1 LGAGKKKA
9 HESFSVAPSVTE
21 APVMPEGLAPL
32 TEADLD
38 AIAAPS
44 GDAAVALE
52 AYKDALAA
60 ATQIAKSPDAA
71 THDAYVAFKESVY
84 EAAAHLA
91 AGAAEGLPPQLVAE
105 QQKAL
110 NHLSTAYL
118 SGLDHAEL
126 ASLAAEEGFDHP
138 TLVGL
143 NTAAG
148 GAHPLVH
155 WLDPAYPPTSPSK
168 LAIQAKAAERY
179 GALAAGET
187 IGGLTLA
194 QVQAEEA
201 HLSGAP
207 LPPEA
212 SWEAT
217 PAQVVEAQAALNQAM
232 AEFNPSTAV
241 DNGLGNLVTAEN
253 HLVTAHCLEL
263 GPQLDVSKAAA
274 KAAVDQAIGTKSYAL
289 GNAINDL
296 AKSAHKA
303 GTFGDGEVKY
313 LTRDEQLALLRLSTP
328 AGERAAL
335 TALATDRHDQLRTLA
350 ALKESYQAGFHG
362 GAVHIVGPDDP
373 VVGASGVVGFATN
386 AKAYYDQHD
395 KVIAWA
401 GKVAGAAEVTALTGA
416 TYYPSAYKAQDLTKE
431 FRAWAKGQKL
441 AGLRDAA
448 FTLGLPQANGASR
461 AQVQNYIAASWDPM
475 LDKAAISAQATAKVA
490 PKPATAKPAT
500 ATPSATAARKS
511 GAPAPAATPTPTAA
525 PVPPQS
531 PKSFAAKH
539 LQIVESLKAH
549 QAVAADLP
557 ARPPAS
563 AVASWTFGA
572 AKAAHL
578 GGAHTKSLHA
588 APDGSLWMFKPDKT
602 NAGARAHAEA
612 AASEVFSRV
621 GVPSVA
627 VYSRSIHGK
636 PGSIQPL
643 VEGATTLSSDPK
655 SWSQADVDNLVR
667 YHVAA
672 WAVGDHD
679 GNAQNVIRTPSGGLC
694 PVDQGQAFKFFGRDR
709 LASDYHPNNSYGSV
723 PVFHQ
728 AYAAAKSAQLAKGV
742 TIRPEAA
749 LPTIKAFESMPE
761 AQYRALLKPV
771 ATEGAQHA
779 VHWVEPMRVAA
790 QKRLGKKQVTNDE
803 VAEEFLRTAVA
814 RKGSLRADFASF
826 FAGFGFGGASKLEK
840 VA

>member
-1 LGAGKKKA
+1 MGAGKKKA

-21 APVMPEGLAPL
+21 APVVPEGLAPV

-38 AIAAPS
+38 AIAAPT
-44 GDAAVALE
+44 GDAAIALD
-52 AYKDALAA
+52 AYNDALAT
-60 ATQIAKSPDAA
+60 ATQIAESPDAA
-71 THDAYVAFKESVY
+71 THDAYIAFKESVY
-84 EAAAHLA
+84 EAGAHLE
-91 AGAAEGLPPQLVAE
+91 AGGAEGLPPQLVAE

-118 SGLDHAEL
+118 SGLELAEL
-126 ASLAAEEGFDHP
+126 ASLAAEEGFEHP

-143 NTAAG
+143 NAASG

-168 LAIQAKAAERY
+168 LAIQAKAGERY
-179 GALAAGET
+179 AALGAGET

-201 HLSGAP
+201 QISAGAP
-207 LPPEA
+207 LPPEV

-217 PAQVVEAQAALNQAM
+217 PAQVVEAQAALHQAL
-232 AEFNPSTAV
+232 ADFNPSTSV
-241 DNGLGNLVTAEN
+241 DNGLGNLVAAEN
-253 HLVTAHCLEL
+253 HLVTAHCPEL

-274 KAAVDQAIGTKSYAL
+274 KAAVDQAIGTKSYSL
-289 GNAINDL
+289 GNAINEL
-296 AKSAHKA
+296 ATSAHEA
-303 GTFGDGEVKY
+303 GTFDAAAAKY

-328 AGERAAL
+328 ASERAGL
-335 TALATDRHDQLRTLA
+335 TALATERHGDLRKLA
-350 ALKESYQAGFHG
+350 ALKESYQSGFSG
-362 GAVHIVGPDDP
+362 GAVHIVAPDDP
-373 VVGASGVVGFATN
+373 VVGASGVVGFATT
-386 AKAYYDQHD
+386 AKAYFDQRD

-401 GKVAGAAEVTALTGA
+401 GKVAGATEVTAVTGA
-416 TYYPSAYKAQDLTKE
+416 TYYSSSYQAQDLTKE

-441 AGLRDAA
+441 AALRDAA
-448 FTLGLPQANGASR
+448 TKLGMPQAAGASR
-461 AQVQNYIAASWDPM
+461 AQVQNYIAAGWDPM
-475 LDKAAISAQATAKVA
+475 LDKAAIAAQVSAKAA
-490 PKPATAKPAT
+490 PKPAAP
-500 ATPSATAARKS
+500 PKS
-511 GAPAPAATPTPTAA
+511 APAAPKPTPSPATSAPTPPTPSSAVAA
-525 PVPPQS
+525 PQS

-557 ARPPAS
+557 ARPPS
-563 AVASWTFGA
+563 SEVASWSFGP

-578 GGAHTKSLHA
+578 GGAHTKSLHT
-588 APDGSLWMFKPDKT
+588 APDGSVWMFKPDKT

-612 AASEVFSRV
+612 SASEVFTRV

-627 VYSRSIHGK
+627 VYARSIEGK

-643 VEGATTLSSDPK
+643 VEGASTLSSEPK

-723 PVFHQ
+723 AVFHQ
-728 AYAAAKSAQLAKGV
+728 AYGAAKSGQLAKGV
-742 TIRPEAA
+742 GIRPEAA
-749 LPTIKAFESMPE
+749 LPTIKAFEAMPE

-771 ATEGAQHA
+771 ATEGAKHG
-779 VHWVEPMRVAA
+779 VHWVEPMRAAA
-790 QKRLGKKQVTNDE
+790 QTRLGKKQVSNDE
-803 VAEEFLRTAVA
+803 VAEEFLRTAVT
-814 RKGSLRADFASF
+814 RKESLRADFAAF
-826 FAGFGFGGASKLEK
+826 FAGHGFGGASKLEK